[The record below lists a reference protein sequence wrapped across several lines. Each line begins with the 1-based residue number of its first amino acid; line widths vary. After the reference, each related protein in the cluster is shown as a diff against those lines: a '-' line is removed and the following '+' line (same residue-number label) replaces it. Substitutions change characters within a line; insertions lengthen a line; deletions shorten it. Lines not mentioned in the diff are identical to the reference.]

1 MANAFELQPKVT
13 IIHVPLSLE
22 PVIHSFFYRQRET
35 WVQYTIVASRSVPLH
50 MSSYTSLHPACHWL
64 ISALVSH
71 SSFSFD
77 IVVSR
82 DSYTHILQ
90 VKLEVNVHFVCCTC
104 RSKHYGKEFAN
115 SDSGFSLCANYCSSG
130 KYS

>member
-1 MANAFELQPKVT
+1 MRLSCNPKL
-13 IIHVPLSLE
+13 PLSMYHCPWSQSYIASFTDKEKHGCNIQLWLLGLSPSYE
-22 PVIHSFFYRQRET
+22 LIHLTTSC
-35 WVQYTIVASRSVPLH
+35 
-50 MSSYTSLHPACHWL
+50 MS
-64 ISALVSH
+64 LVDKCTCLTLKLQ
-71 SSFSFD
+71 FD

-115 SDSGFSLCANYCSSG
+115 SDSGFLLCELLFQW
-130 KYS
+130 